1 MVWIGKIRS
10 TRILLLLVS
19 GLLSF
24 SCQENRPPSF
34 IIIAADQLSFESFYC
49 SDERFTSAASG
60 LNTLCSESIRF
71 SHAHTTSIHSA
82 AAMGSLLTGS
92 YPYEHKL
99 HRSFDR
105 LAPDIPVLAELFRK
119 KGYRTAFWSA
129 KPTILRKTGLARGFD
144 LFDDTGFLSLST
156 FSMSFTQQAGQF
168 ENWVAESREPFLAVI
183 YNSDLQ
189 LLNEGEAQISN
200 LEKFD
205 ESLGRFFQRL
215 KEQNLW
221 EKNYVIVTGLQA
233 KSDYSRLNESYLSN
247 LHSENTN
254 IALFIKPPR
263 QKGDEGV
270 NWKIDSTLTLAD
282 FGLSL
287 IKTISPQSEHRE
299 DPHFPVR
306 NYSGLW
312 SHHEVDAIPNSPR
325 QVLIESANTWKPQ
338 LEVRFAVHYK
348 NSLYLDGPQPEYY
361 NRLTDGLE
369 TIVLKRSE
377 SEFTENH
384 IQALAEI
391 RRRTGTAK
399 WTRFRPSEYRWV
411 TENQAYWSKPN
422 NRAAVFE
429 KEKQRILKEK
439 TTQPLST
446 LLIFFQNP
454 KFEKTSLYED
464 ARRHSY
470 NLSLENIW
478 GIWDRNRQW
487 PQPGDKTVNQ

>member
-1 MVWIGKIRS
+1 MVWMAKIR
-10 TRILLLLVS
+10 RIFLLLFS

-49 SDERFTSAASG
+49 SDERFTAAASG
-60 LNTLCSESIRF
+60 LNILCTESIRF
-71 SHAHTTSIHSA
+71 SNAHTTSIHSA
-82 AAMGSLLTGS
+82 AAMGSLLTGK
-92 YPYEHKL
+92 YPYQHRL

-105 LAPDIPVLAELFRK
+105 LDPEVPVLAEMFRK
-119 KGYRTAFWSA
+119 QGYRTAFWSA
-129 KPTILRKTGLARGFD
+129 KPTLLRKTGLARGFD

-156 FSMSFTQQAGQF
+156 FSMSFNQQAEQF
-168 ENWVAESREPFLAVI
+168 KNWVGESREPFLAVI

-205 ESLGRFFQRL
+205 ESLGRFFQKL
-215 KEQNLW
+215 KDLNLW
-221 EKNYVIVTGLQA
+221 EKNYIAVAGLQG
-233 KSDYSRLNESYLSN
+233 KSDYSRINESYLSN

-254 IALFIKPPR
+254 ISLFIKPPR

-287 IKTISPQSEHRE
+287 IKTISPSFASEDE
-299 DPHFPVR
+299 AFFPVR
-306 NYSGLW
+306 DYSGLW
-312 SHHEVDAIPNSPR
+312 SQHEVDAIPNSPR
-325 QVLIESANTWKPQ
+325 YVLIESANTWKPQ
-338 LEVRFAVHYK
+338 LELRFAIHYK
-348 NSLYLDGPQPEYY
+348 NSLFIDGAQPEYY

-369 TIVLKRSE
+369 TINLKRTE
-377 SEFTENH
+377 SEFSEGHT
-384 IQALAEI
+384 QPLSEI
-391 RRRTGTAK
+391 RRSIGAEK
-399 WTRFRPSEYRWV
+399 WTRFRPAEYRWV

-422 NRAAVFE
+422 SRAAVFE
-429 KEKQRILKEK
+429 KEKQRIQKEK

-454 KFEKTSLYED
+454 KVEKNALYEE
-464 ARRHSY
+464 ARRNSY

-478 GIWDRNRQW
+478 GIWDAKRQW